1 MLKRKVYL
9 WRTSNLS
16 EHVSV
21 LFTFQLH
28 LQICCVMLGR
38 IEKLLF
44 ETPL

>member
-1 MLKRKVYL
+1 MLKHKVYL

-16 EHVSV
+16 ERESV

-28 LQICCVMLGR
+28 LQICCDTLGR